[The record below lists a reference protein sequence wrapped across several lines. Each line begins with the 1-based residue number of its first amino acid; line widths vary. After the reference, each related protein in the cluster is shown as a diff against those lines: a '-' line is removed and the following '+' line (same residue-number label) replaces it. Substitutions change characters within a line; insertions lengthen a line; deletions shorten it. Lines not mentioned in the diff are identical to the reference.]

1 MDDGSSPSADSKKS
15 LMQPEVGIKALEMR
29 KEDKTAEP
37 GSSETM
43 MIAVSTPMGS
53 AAGTT
58 SALDPQLR
66 QPVAAKASPGIENP
80 MLTSTL
86 LLQSLA

>member
-43 MIAVSTPMGS
+43 MIAGLN
-53 AAGTT
+53 AA
-58 SALDPQLR
+58 LP
-66 QPVAAKASPGIENP
+66 
-80 MLTSTL
+80 
-86 LLQSLA
+86 

>member
-1 MDDGSSPSADSKKS
+1 MDDGSSPPEDSKKS

-43 MIAVSTPMGS
+43 KGVSLH
-53 AAGTT
+53 AA
-58 SALDPQLR
+58 LP
-66 QPVAAKASPGIENP
+66 
-80 MLTSTL
+80 
-86 LLQSLA
+86 